1 MRTRVRP
8 ALTALL
14 AVAGVLLLPGL
25 ARAQE
30 AGGPVQVLSVPLDF
44 IFFGMTLV
52 GVALFHHRTL
62 GVALTGLAVIS
73 VHKILFTGF
82 DGHAGIAGFFGHLEH
97 EWVILV
103 NLFCLLIGFGLLSR
117 HFEDSEVPA
126 SLPRYLPDN
135 WTGGLWL
142 LVFVFILSGLLDN
155 IAAALIGAAT
165 AHTVFKG
172 RVHVGYLAALVAA
185 ANAGGAGSVIGDTT
199 TTMMWISGVS
209 PLTVLPA
216 YIAALG
222 SFAVIGIPA
231 ALLQQ
236 KHAPILRDPDHVVHI
251 DLMRVVVVVL
261 VLVAAIVTNVTVNL
275 RFPAAADR
283 FPFLGVAV
291 ALTLLVLAP
300 VRRPAWDILPGAFR
314 GALFL
319 VSLVLGASMMPVE
332 ELPLASWQSVFGLG
346 LLSSV
351 FDNIPLTALAI
362 TQGGYDWD
370 VLAFAVGYGG
380 SMVWFGSSAGIAISN
395 IFPEAKSVGA
405 WIRHGW
411 FVPVGYV
418 VGFFLLMLIM
428 GWNPTLR

>member
-1 MRTRVRP
+1 
-8 ALTALL
+8 
-14 AVAGVLLLPGL
+14 
-25 ARAQE
+25 
-30 AGGPVQVLSVPLDF
+30 
-44 IFFGMTLV
+44 
-52 GVALFHHRTL
+52 
-62 GVALTGLAVIS
+62 
-73 VHKILFTGF
+73 
-82 DGHAGIAGFFGHLEH
+82 
-97 EWVILV
+97 
-103 NLFCLLIGFGLLSR
+103 
-117 HFEDSEVPA
+117 
-126 SLPRYLPDN
+126 
-135 WTGGLWL
+135 
-142 LVFVFILSGLLDN
+142 
-155 IAAALIGAAT
+155 
-165 AHTVFKG
+165 
-172 RVHVGYLAALVAA
+172 
-185 ANAGGAGSVIGDTT
+185 
-199 TTMMWISGVS
+199 MMWISGVS